1 MKTTDKVNLLFDYA
15 VRRTEGFTY
24 EDVQRDL
31 HWPRPEFFRI
41 ANRLRAVCG
50 DDDEKM
56 NLICEPHGQGP
67 WRYKLI
73 GDFSDAKVWGKNRVV
88 DCKARIMT
96 VLAVLNSVVAATDGR
111 THDGRQARIMH
122 RALTRLVEDL
132 VELDRGSPLF
142 KV

>member
-15 VRRTEGFTY
+15 VRHQGGFTY
-24 EDVQRDL
+24 EDIERDL
-31 HWPRPEFFRI
+31 HWRRPELFRI

-50 DDDEKM
+50 DDEKI
-56 NLICEPHGQGP
+56 NLICEPQGQGP

-73 GDFSDAKVWGKNRVV
+73 GDFSDAKVWGKNRVG

-122 RALTRLVEDL
+122 RSLTRLVEDL